1 MTAEVVTIGE
11 AMLRLSVR
19 PGDRLE
25 SAPAFDI
32 HVGGAE
38 ANVAVALAALGRS
51 VAWVSVLPDNSL
63 GRRVATALRSLDVDV
78 TSVRWMEGAR
88 LGTYFVEMS
97 APPRPIRVVYDRSG
111 SAVSNMT
118 AADLPWQ
125 RIDEARVVQ
134 VSGITPALS
143 ASCRAAVKELADRLR
158 STKVVFALDVNH
170 RAQLWSALD
179 ARRCLE
185 SVAAGAGV
193 VVCTAEDARDVF
205 DIEGSPD
212 HIVSTLADRLGA
224 ERVVVTNGSE
234 GAWWYERTSSGHVP
248 GIPATIV
255 DRLGAGDAFT
265 AGVIDGVLD
274 GDLQAG
280 VWRGVAMGALALGMR
295 GDHVRTSRT
304 EVETLLRGE
313 ARRIDR

>member
-1 MTAEVVTIGE
+1 MTTEVVTIGE

-19 PGDRLE
+19 SGDRLDTAAGFE
-25 SAPAFDI
+25 I

-63 GRRVATALRSLDVDV
+63 GRRVGMSLRANDVDIE
-78 TSVRWMEGAR
+78 SVRWTEGGR
-88 LGTYFVEMS
+88 LGTYYVEMS
-97 APPRPIRVVYDRSG
+97 EPPRPIRVLYDRTG
-111 SAVSNMT
+111 SAASQMVTS
-118 AADLPWQ
+118 DLPWP

-143 ASCRAAVKELADRLR
+143 ESCRIAIKELADRLR
-158 STKVVFALDVNH
+158 QSEVTLVVDVNH
-170 RAQLWSALD
+170 RAQLWSSSD
-179 ARRCLE
+179 ARQCLE
-185 SVAAGAGV
+185 DVAAGAGL

-205 DIEGSPD
+205 EVDGSPD
-212 HIVSTLADRLGA
+212 YVASALAERLGTDRL
-224 ERVVVTNGSE
+224 VITDGSK
-234 GAWWYERTSSGHVP
+234 GAWWHERTASGHVP
-248 GIPATIV
+248 AIAATIV

-274 GDLQAG
+274 GDLEAG
-280 VWRGVAMGALALGMR
+280 VWRGVALGALALGTR
-295 GDHVRTSRT
+295 GDQVRTSRA
-304 EVETLLRGE
+304 EVETLLRGA

>member
-1 MTAEVVTIGE
+1 MTTEVVTIGE

-25 SAPAFDI
+25 SAPSFEV
-32 HVGGAE
+32 HVAGAE

-63 GRRVATALRSLDVDV
+63 GRRVAVALRSLDVDV
-78 TSVRWMEGAR
+78 ASVRWMEGAR

-97 APPRPIRVVYDRSG
+97 EPPRPIRVVYDRSG
-111 SAVSNMT
+111 SAASHMT

-125 RIDEARVVQ
+125 RIDKSRVVH

-143 ASCRAAVKELADRLR
+143 ASCRTAVEELADRLR
-158 STKVVFALDVNH
+158 PTGVVLAVDVNH
-170 RAQLWSALD
+170 RAQLWSGRD

-185 SVAAGAGV
+185 SVAASAGV

-212 HIVSTLADRLGA
+212 HVVSALADRLGA
-224 ERVVVTNGSE
+224 ERVVITNGSE

-274 GDLQAG
+274 GDLEAG
-280 VWRGVAMGALALGMR
+280 VRRGVVMGALALGTR
-295 GDHVRTSRT
+295 GDQVRTSRN

-313 ARRIDR
+313 ARHIDR